1 MARISLLFS
10 LALVLA
16 IGSVLAH
23 PPTDKKIEKTLCPST
38 LAKVQAFPYTEI
50 SNFVQKKVQFAPK
63 TIAFKTLFAV
73 CKGYTEFLGAFEFSG
88 SKDVFHV
95 VHVKFALMTRAM
107 VAAQAHIGV
116 EGDLAVK
123 LGKSYTVMAERF
135 VKLVEKMAAVS
146 AKYKF
151 DANAK
156 ISVSERA
163 EIEKCVS
170 KLKSAIRSYV
180 KVISQCSTKF
190 SAGKNIGFPTYPGG
204 FIGGIAKQ
212 GLGYADKLVGA
223 HGQVGAGVEIGAKA
237 KVGAHAKGK
246 VGVESE
252 VKVGGKTGG
261 FLNYGPIVQPKGKVG
276 VQSEAKVGGNGG
288 YYDGFMKY
296 MGKGQ
301 FDAAGKAKVGAHV
314 KGKVGAQGEAKVGGN
329 GGYWEGFQKYLGKGQ
344 FDAAGKAKVGAHVKG
359 KVGAQGEAKVGGNNG
374 GYWEGFQKYLGKGQ
388 FDAAGKAHVG
398 GGSGF
403 RPLSNP
409 HKKHLD

>member
-23 PPTDKKIEKTLCPST
+23 PPTDKKIQKTLCPST

-73 CKGYTEFLGAFEFSG
+73 CKGYTEFLGAFKFSG

-151 DANAK
+151 NANAE

-204 FIGGIAKQ
+204 FLGGIAKQ

-246 VGVESE
+246 VGVER
-252 VKVGGKTGG
+252 
-261 FLNYGPIVQPKGKVG
+261 FLKYGPIVQPKGKVG
-276 VQSEAKVGGNGG
+276 VQSEAKVGG
-288 YYDGFMKY
+288 
-296 MGKGQ
+296 Q
-301 FDAAGKAKVGAHV
+301 FDAAGR
-314 KGKVGAQGEAKVGGN
+314 
-329 GGYWEGFQKYLGKGQ
+329 
-344 FDAAGKAKVGAHVKG
+344 AKVGAHVKG

>member
-23 PPTDKKIEKTLCPST
+23 PPTHKKLQKTLCPST
-38 LAKVQAFPYTEI
+38 LSKVQAFPYLEV
-50 SNFVQKKVQFAPK
+50 SSFVEKKVQFAPK
-63 TIAFKTLFAV
+63 TIAFKSLFSI
-73 CKGYTEFLGAFEFSG
+73 CKSYIDFLGGVKFSA
-88 SKDVFHV
+88 SRDVFHV
-95 VHVKFALMTRAM
+95 VHVKFTLMTKAM
-107 VAAQAHIGV
+107 VIAQAHIGV

-135 VKLVEKMAAVS
+135 VNLLEMMSTVS

-156 ISVSERA
+156 ISASESA
-163 EIEKCVS
+163 EIEKCVM

-190 SAGKNIGFPTYPGG
+190 SAGKSIGFPTYPVG

-212 GLGYADKLVGA
+212 GLGYAGKIVGA
-223 HGQVGAGVEIGAKA
+223 HGQVGAGFEIGAKA
-237 KVGAHAKGK
+237 KVGVQSEKFLEYGPITKPKGR
-246 VGVESE
+246 VGVQGE
-252 VKVGGKTGG
+252 VKVGGQ
-261 FLNYGPIVQPKGKVG
+261 VH
-276 VQSEAKVGGNGG
+276 
-288 YYDGFMKY
+288 
-296 MGKGQ
+296 
-301 FDAAGKAKVGAHV
+301 AAGKAKVR
-314 KGKVGAQGEAKVGGN
+314 AQVEAKVGGET
-329 GGYWEGFQKYLGKGQ
+329 GSGYYDGIMKYFGKG
-344 FDAAGKAKVGAHVKG
+344 H
-359 KVGAQGEAKVGGNNG
+359 
-374 GYWEGFQKYLGKGQ
+374 
-388 FDAAGKAHVG
+388 FDAAGKAHVS